1 MNQSPDPKY
10 VLNQVRYF
18 LYGEAIINKESSK
31 IYFGSKQL
39 YRPFNEL
46 LASLHKFYSYVKS
59 DIPELMSIDYQINP
73 YKEQISRL
81 GDNMFIQKQLKN
93 QMRVIPELTTSP
105 ALLNDVANLSP
116 ENVGLFESQLLD
128 QIPENRV
135 INKGVNLGK
144 IPKAGPAMPNKSNG
158 TTASV
163 MFKTMAVKFV
173 NMAKMRQGYLEE
185 SQMLSP
191 TIKKRLHMNQIEIPF
206 VGKDAPKKAAAI
218 LPAKHKHTKTN
229 SGTSGITPLP
239 STPRLKAGLNDSK
252 GVTATP
258 NTDTSDSENEKDD
271 YIDVGFCETKY
282 GKYQPGEAEN
292 IRDTLHGYIK
302 RRAYTKTQRKE
313 LDVKKFLAN
322 LKYQLM
328 TEDTPGQEQRLI
340 STTVLKKFNF
350 IRDQA
355 RAVVKHKFDAFD
367 DRKTYSMSYWA
378 LIEEIMKYVFNI
390 QGLTA
395 DADPRDMERF
405 VFNTFNNVRDT
416 TAKYSLFPKLPISD
430 KVWGALDIFDVLN
443 VIKHARPDLLWY
455 CIKAFYGE
463 MKDPSYFVYPTN
475 IESHARLEWFN
486 RPTVLVYKFLSKNPI
501 EMLET
506 LAGRNNTYLTVVNCI
521 NMPLDKLAEE
531 IGKASQGGRWI
542 VLENFQALKDNISWG
557 VMKELYGI
565 YDQDATPVTFKCWII
580 YQVPQDAYQSYFKP
594 FTSNEIDPV
603 LPYWLSSAH
612 SIFLDTPA
620 NIQREIMDFNFADKG
635 EYSNL
640 SELEGNKDALKFP
653 ADAAK
658 PAPKKPLSTA
668 RVWRAKGNP

>member
-1 MNQSPDPKY
+1 
-10 VLNQVRYF
+10 
-18 LYGEAIINKESSK
+18 
-31 IYFGSKQL
+31 
-39 YRPFNEL
+39 
-46 LASLHKFYSYVKS
+46 
-59 DIPELMSIDYQINP
+59 
-73 YKEQISRL
+73 
-81 GDNMFIQKQLKN
+81 
-93 QMRVIPELTTSP
+93 
-105 ALLNDVANLSP
+105 
-116 ENVGLFESQLLD
+116 
-128 QIPENRV
+128 
-135 INKGVNLGK
+135 
-144 IPKAGPAMPNKSNG
+144 
-158 TTASV
+158 
-163 MFKTMAVKFV
+163 
-173 NMAKMRQGYLEE
+173 MAKMRQGYIEE
-185 SQMLSP
+185 SQLLSP

-206 VGKDAPKKAAAI
+206 IGKDAPKKAAAI
-218 LPAKHKHTKTN
+218 LPAKQKNIKTN
-229 SGTSGITPLP
+229 SGTRGSPQP
-239 STPRLKAGLNDSK
+239 STDRLKRPL
-252 GVTATP
+252 ATP
-258 NTDTSDSENEKDD
+258 NTDSSDSEKGGDD
-271 YIDVGFCETKY
+271 FIEINFCETKY

-292 IRDTLHGYIK
+292 IRDTLHSNIK
-302 RRAYTKTQRKE
+302 RRAHSNTQRKE

-328 TEDTPGQEQRLI
+328 TEDTPGQEERSI
-340 STTVLKKFNF
+340 PTSVLKKFNF

-355 RAVVKHKFDAFD
+355 RAVVKQKFNAFD
-367 DRKTYSMSYWA
+367 DRKNYSTSYWA

-395 DADPRDMERF
+395 DADPREMERF
-405 VFNTFNNVRDT
+405 VFSTFNNVRDT
-416 TAKYSLFPKLPISD
+416 TAKYSLFPTLPISD

-443 VIKHARPDLLWY
+443 IIKHARPDLLWY

-463 MKDPSYFVYPTN
+463 MKDPSYFVHPTN

-486 RPTVLVYKFLSKNPI
+486 RPTVLVYKFLSKCPI
-501 EMLET
+501 EMLEI

-580 YQVPQDAYQSYFKP
+580 YQIPQDAYQSNFKP
-594 FTSNEIDPV
+594 FTSYEIDPV

-620 NIQREIMDFNFADKG
+620 NLQREIMDFNFSEKG

-640 SELEGNKDALKFP
+640 SELEGAKDALKLP

-658 PAPKKPLSTA
+658 PPPKKPLSTT